1 MIISNVLRFDL
12 NFFKFLGYHWDVERF
27 PWYQIAYCVALLL
40 VKESFDFYFFF
51 QHLLTT
57 KTPSVDK
64 LFLFVLRNFSYILTA
79 ILNIIAVLVSIAFHR
94 KTRKNL
100 SKSIDKWKT
109 LMIAH
114 DELIDL
120 KFEGARKLVTYT
132 TMFLLASS
140 LSLSFYVKL
149 STPFK
154 WEFKFMFQMLS
165 GAFDRVILFLQPKLY
180 SEFIHIVILQ
190 FKITNKVALKRE
202 IPIKQLRRV
211 YVNLSDNIRML
222 NSCFEILILF
232 EVMKNFFILI
242 GYVFYFSRTLSIGT
256 ANVSSD
262 LLVLF
267 MEFLLSILTFPLI
280 FIASE
285 SVNEEVWR
293 FFWCLS

>member
-1 MIISNVLRFDL
+1 
-12 NFFKFLGYHWDVERF
+12 
-27 PWYQIAYCVALLL
+27 
-40 VKESFDFYFFF
+40 
-51 QHLLTT
+51 
-57 KTPSVDK
+57 
-64 LFLFVLRNFSYILTA
+64 
-79 ILNIIAVLVSIAFHR
+79 
-94 KTRKNL
+94 
-100 SKSIDKWKT
+100 
-109 LMIAH
+109 MIAH

-120 KFEGARKLVTYT
+120 KYEGTRKLVTYT

-190 FKITNKVALKRE
+190 FKITNEVALKRE

-267 MEFLLSILTFPLI
+267 MEFLLSIVTFPLI

-285 SVNEEVWR
+285 SVNEEV
-293 FFWCLS
+293 